1 MTGSEPGPSAVQ
13 GNSVGAGDGNPAL
26 YDWRKGG
33 NPMKKSMKDEIKG
46 KFHEVK
52 GGVKEKAGKVTNNP
66 DLKAEGHA
74 EKLSGKVQKK
84 IGQMERALNK

>member
-1 MTGSEPGPSAVQ
+1 VRYRTGAIPSGRVTEIPPLAIRQ
-13 GNSVGAGDGNPAL
+13 
-26 YDWRKGG
+26 KGG

-52 GGVKEKAGKVTNNP
+52 GKVKEKAGKVTNNP

-74 EKLSGKVQKK
+74 EKLRGKVQKK
-84 IGQMERALNK
+84 LGQMEHVLDK